1 MQNELNLLLKLQEHD
16 SGLDVIQEKI
26 TAATGMI
33 SAKTKEADSLKS
45 SLKAAK
51 DALTTAQHKKKQLE
65 GEAEAKEGL
74 VKKHQGEL
82 NSLKS
87 NDAYKAMLLEIDMAK
102 QAVGQIEE
110 QILVAMEAMDAAE
123 KDLKA
128 KELKVKGEEGA
139 IRAAAAAMQGD
150 LDKIMAD
157 QSTKKATRDEFA
169 ATVPPAL
176 LSRYDAI
183 RKRGGSAI
191 VALVENTCTGCRM
204 KLPPNKVND
213 VKKAKAMIV
222 CDSCSRIL
230 YAPESIQQAA
240 PAATTTPTTAS

>member
-16 SGLDVIQEKI
+16 TALDAIQEKI
-26 TAATGMI
+26 AAATVLI
-33 SAKTKEADSLKS
+33 SAKTKEAEALKS
-45 SLKAAK
+45 SLKSAK
-51 DALTTAQHKKKQLE
+51 DALTAAQMKKKQLE
-65 GEAEAKEGL
+65 GEAEAKEQL

-102 QAVGQIEE
+102 QAVNQIEE
-110 QILVAMEAMDAAE
+110 SILGAMETVDAAE

-128 KELKVKGEEGA
+128 KEQKVKAEEGV
-139 IRAAAAAMQGD
+139 IRSAAAAMQSD
-150 LDKIMAD
+150 LDAVAAD
-157 QSTKKATRDEFA
+157 EKTKRAARDEFA
-169 ATVPPAL
+169 ATVPAAL

-183 RKRGGSAI
+183 RKRGGASI
-191 VALVENTCTGCRM
+191 VALVNNTCTGCRM

-230 YAPESIQQAA
+230 YAPVENAA
-240 PAATTTPTTAS
+240 PAANPPVSAS